1 MGKGRCDGWASK
13 GFLPFLSFFSLFLG
27 VTAVEQKAELAMPIS
42 VPCDGKTLLAFSVQ
56 VDEELVGH
64 EVTPKK
70 QEYEAQ

>member
-1 MGKGRCDGWASK
+1 MGKGRCVGWASK
-13 GFLPFLSFFSLFLG
+13 GFLPFLSFFLFLG
-27 VTAVEQKAELAMPIS
+27 VTAVEQKAELAMPVL

-64 EVTPKK
+64 EVTPKM

>member
-1 MGKGRCDGWASK
+1 
-13 GFLPFLSFFSLFLG
+13 
-27 VTAVEQKAELAMPIS
+27 MPVL

-64 EVTPKK
+64 EVTPKM